1 MFLKINTEQLLQ
13 ALDISWKSLVA
24 LFVAMLLIYVSIN
37 FLSSIKKKISL
48 LINFISFAYEVFLW

>member
-37 FLSSIKKKISL
+37 FLSSIKKK
-48 LINFISFAYEVFLW
+48 